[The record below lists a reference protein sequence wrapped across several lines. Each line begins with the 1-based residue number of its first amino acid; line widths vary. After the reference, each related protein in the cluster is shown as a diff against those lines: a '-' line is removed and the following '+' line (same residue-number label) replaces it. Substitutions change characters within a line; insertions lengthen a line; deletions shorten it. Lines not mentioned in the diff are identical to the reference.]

1 VLVCCCALGR
11 LGGCIPC
18 LVRLCCCDIVCWLQ
32 TIPEIVEAGT
42 MFRYLKKGLSVFL
55 EARASYAFF
64 HPMTGLSFFVLV
76 NNVKHVNS
84 SMSIIIAV

>member
-1 VLVCCCALGR
+1 
-11 LGGCIPC
+11 
-18 LVRLCCCDIVCWLQ
+18 
-32 TIPEIVEAGT
+32 